1 MVLPLLEKLQD
12 SKTNWTVLT
21 EIAWAARQDPGQAID
36 PNTLREQILRIAAV
50 LGPSEGSYQHS
61 PYLPLLGIERKYYPN
76 NPYPSLLSY
85 LIRGRC

>member
-1 MVLPLLEKLQD
+1 MFKDRLDGVDRGCLIPG
-12 SKTNWTVLT
+12 
-21 EIAWAARQDPGQAID
+21 QDPGQAID
-36 PNTLREQILRIAAV
+36 PNTLREQLLRIAAV
-50 LGPSEGSYQHS
+50 LGPSDDSYKHS